1 MKWLTGSCADTSAS
15 PGGGGGTIEVSAP
28 LRSLSTW
35 ESCSGRSP
43 HALLRQPLMRTS
55 AVAAMGAS
63 CFAATVK
70 NADAV
75 PPAGMLSNAHVAY
88 QRCGVQPLCPV
99 SDAAVSNGLPC
110 GARTSRSTF
119 GAASG
124 PAFVI
129 VAVYLTS
136 PPTATAVVV
145 ATSSTDRSTAQA
157 PQRPLFA
164 FSAACCSGTYVRK
177 REKGVPSASI
187 CALPSVTSCAPR
199 SAPSGSRTYAAGPAA
214 PSLPVLLRTSAPVAA
229 VHSAEKHD
237 LFGGAE
243 TPSTCTVCR

>member
-15 PGGGGGTIEVSAP
+15 PGGGGGTIDVSAP
-28 LRSLSTW
+28 LLSLSKS
-35 ESCSGRSP
+35 ESCSGRLP

-55 AVAAMGAS
+55 AVAATRPS

-70 NADAV
+70 KADAV

-88 QRCGVQPLCPV
+88 HPCGVQPLCPV

-119 GAASG
+119 CAASG

-145 ATSSTDRSTAQA
+145 ATSSTDRSTAHA

-164 FSAACCSGTYVRK
+164 FSAACCSGTYFGRRVN
-177 REKGVPSASI
+177 GVPSESI
-187 CALPSVTSCAPR
+187 
-199 SAPSGSRTYAAGPAA
+199 
-214 PSLPVLLRTSAPVAA
+214 
-229 VHSAEKHD
+229 
-237 LFGGAE
+237 
-243 TPSTCTVCR
+243 

>member
-1 MKWLTGSCADTSAS
+1 
-15 PGGGGGTIEVSAP
+15 
-28 LRSLSTW
+28 
-35 ESCSGRSP
+35 
-43 HALLRQPLMRTS
+43 MRTS
-55 AVAAMGAS
+55 AVAATRPS

-75 PPAGMLSNAHVAY
+75 PFAGISSNEHVAY
-88 QRCGVQPLCPV
+88 QPCGVQPLCPL

-119 GAASG
+119 CAASG

-145 ATSSTDRSTAQA
+145 ATSSTERSAAHA

-164 FSAACCSGTYVRK
+164 FSAACCSGTYLGR
-177 REKGVPSASI
+177 RENGVPSASI
-187 CALPSVTSCAPR
+187 CALPSPTSFAPR
-199 SAPSGSRTYAAGPAA
+199 SVPSASFTYAAGPA
-214 PSLPVLLRTSAPVAA
+214 R
-229 VHSAEKHD
+229 
-237 LFGGAE
+237 
-243 TPSTCTVCR
+243 